1 MNVIKLV
8 KTTEVLI
15 RDLMKK
21 IVAIKEETKI
31 EEMLEI
37 LKKEKIILIPI
48 VDKNNALIGT
58 VTEQDLIKLIK
69 SEPTSPL
76 AGTVWS
82 DIIDK
87 IQKDKTVKEIM
98 STTIISISPND
109 SIDSALKMMNNY
121 NLRVLTVVDS
131 ENKLVG
137 VIRLRDI
144 FERFLKEE

>member
-1 MNVIKLV
+1 VIKLV
-8 KTTEVLI
+8 KTTEVLV

-69 SEPTSPL
+69 SEPPSPI

-87 IQKDKTVKEIM
+87 SQKDKTVKEIM

-109 SIDSALKMMNNY
+109 NIDSALKIFLLY
-121 NLRVLTVVDS
+121 LFFSNLHFSV
-131 ENKLVG
+131 
-137 VIRLRDI
+137 
-144 FERFLKEE
+144 FLLNTCKRIL